1 MQLFS
6 ILVVTLM
13 LNSACSFSLWGESES
28 EQLDDNKNNK
38 NDQEEGLEEV
48 KLDIENQVN
57 IENIELKQ
65 ARMWARIDELEGML
79 LKQREKVKMLEKGLL
94 LGVTPKPVQE
104 EQKIS
109 SHPNQ
114 KFLQAQSMKEPDL
127 KTKKDFLTM
136 SPDRKGVDLE
146 NVQKVYSS
154 RLQSA
159 RVLFKEGR
167 FGKAYLDFAKL
178 DREFES
184 SVTKG
189 ETKYWLGRCW
199 YKLKELQ
206 QAKNYLNKF
215 IRSFPTSPWVPS
227 AKYYLA
233 KVELDSGLREL
244 AIKQLRNLIR
254 EHPYEGSS
262 EAAKQMLKNLNQ
274 TL

>member
-1 MQLFS
+1 MKLPL
-6 ILVVTLM
+6 ILITIFFT
-13 LNSACSFSLWGESES
+13 NACSFNSLLSGSGDNTI
-28 EQLDDNKNNK
+28 EQK
-38 NDQEEGLEEV
+38 NDTEQDKDDDLEEL

-94 LGVTPKPVQE
+94 LGVHPKPQDTE
-104 EQKIS
+104 HKS
-109 SHPNQ
+109 LNHPNQ
-114 KFLQAQSMKEPDL
+114 KFLRPLNEK
-127 KTKKDFLTM
+127 KTGRSDRQKYSRA
-136 SPDRKGVDLE
+136 SPTEQVVDLGHIKS
-146 NVQKVYSS
+146 VFTT
-154 RLQSA
+154 RLQAA

-167 FGKAYLDFAKL
+167 FGKAYLEFAKL

-184 SVTKG
+184 NVTQG

-206 QAKNYLNKF
+206 QAKQYFTKF
-215 IRSFPTSPWVPS
+215 INSFPTSPWVPS

-233 KVELDSGLREL
+233 RVELDSGLRQL
-244 AIKQLRNLIR
+244 AIKQLRSLIK

-262 EAAKQMLKNLNQ
+262 EAAKQMLNNLNQ
-274 TL
+274 NL

>member
-1 MQLFS
+1 MKLINMLA
-6 ILVVTLM
+6 ILILTC
-13 LNSACSFSLWGESES
+13 SCSFSSMWSKEDNDKLAGNDKDPNDSLIEGE
-28 EQLDDNKNNK
+28 
-38 NDQEEGLEEV
+38 

-65 ARMWARIDELEGML
+65 ARMWARIDELEGMI
-79 LKQREKVKMLEKGLL
+79 LKQREKIKILEKGLL
-94 LGVTPKPVQE
+94 LGVTPKPMQE
-104 EQKIS
+104 PKKIS
-109 SHPNQ
+109 KHPNQ
-114 KFLQAQSMKEPDL
+114 KFLQTSKARESLGNTTPKNNFIKQSPISNDLDL
-127 KTKKDFLTM
+127 KH
-136 SPDRKGVDLE
+136 VE
-146 NVQKVYSS
+146 NVYGT

-178 DREFES
+178 DREFDVN
-184 SVTKG
+184 VTKG
-189 ETKYWLGRCW
+189 ETKYWIGRCW

-206 QAKNYLNKF
+206 QAKQYFTSF
-215 IRSFPTSPWVPS
+215 IRSFPISPWVPS

-244 AIKQLRNLIR
+244 AIRQLKNLIR
-254 EHPYEGSS
+254 EYPYEGSS

>member
-1 MQLFS
+1 MFKPL
-6 ILVVTLM
+6 IYIIITLIP
-13 LNSACSFSLWGESES
+13 ACSFSSLWNDSDDS
-28 EQLDDNKNNK
+28 QLTTEENSSKLQ
-38 NDQEEGLEEV
+38 NDKLEDV

-79 LKQREKVKMLEKGLL
+79 LKQREKVKILEKGLL
-94 LGVTPKPVQE
+94 LGVSPKPIKE

-114 KFLQAQSMKEPDL
+114 RFLQPKNVRGP
-127 KTKKDFLTM
+127 KKNLNNEFLTAD
-136 SPDRKGVDLE
+136 PNKQDIDIKHVK
-146 NVQKVYSS
+146 NIYSS

-178 DREFES
+178 DREFDS
-184 SVTKG
+184 NIGNG
-189 ETKYWLGRCW
+189 ETKYWIGRCW

-206 QAKNYLNKF
+206 QAKQYFSNF
-215 IRSFPTSPWVPS
+215 INSFPISPWIPS
-227 AKYYLA
+227 AKYFLA

-244 AIKQLRNLIR
+244 GIKQLRNLIK

>member
-1 MQLFS
+1 M
-6 ILVVTLM
+6 ILIYLS
-13 LNSACSFSLWGESES
+13 LIFIPACGFKSLWSDPSEN
-28 EQLDDNKNNK
+28 ELATQTNATGNQ
-38 NDQEEGLEEV
+38 NDGLEDV

-94 LGVTPKPVQE
+94 LGVTPKPIK
-104 EQKIS
+104 EQPKIS

-114 KFLQAQSMKEPDL
+114 RFLQPQSVREAKQSDKKSYLSAIPD
-127 KTKKDFLTM
+127 KKD
-136 SPDRKGVDLE
+136 VDL
-146 NVQKVYSS
+146 NHVKAIYNS
-154 RLQSA
+154 RLQAA

-178 DREFES
+178 DREFDS
-184 SVTKG
+184 NITNG

-206 QAKNYLNKF
+206 QAKQYF
-215 IRSFPTSPWVPS
+215 ISFINSFPVSPWIPS

-233 KVELDSGLREL
+233 KVELDSGLRDL
-244 AIKQLRNLIR
+244 AIKQLRNLIK

-262 EAAKQMLKNLNQ
+262 EAAKQMLRNLNQ
-274 TL
+274 NL